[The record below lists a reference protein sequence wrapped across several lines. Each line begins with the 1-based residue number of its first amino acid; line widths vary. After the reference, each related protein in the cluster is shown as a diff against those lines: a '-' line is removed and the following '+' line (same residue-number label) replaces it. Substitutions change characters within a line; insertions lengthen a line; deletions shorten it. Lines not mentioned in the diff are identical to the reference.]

1 MESVGR
7 RPGLRILSFLKF
19 WIMEDLNPFDVLAD
33 RIGRRI
39 AASFLDEVGKSPL
52 LSSHDAP
59 RYYTRKELASQLRL
73 SLPTITR
80 LCKDGTLEG
89 KKVGRKLL
97 FEVSQVEK
105 ALEENGGNLKYKRS
119 AKF

>member
-1 MESVGR
+1 
-7 RPGLRILSFLKF
+7 
-19 WIMEDLNPFDVLAD
+19 MEDLNPFDVLAD

-39 AASFLDEVGKSPL
+39 AASFLDEVGKSHL

-119 AKF
+119 GKF